1 MIVTTTDGVAG
12 HKIVK
17 HCGLAKGCSVR
28 SVHLG
33 EDLMARLK
41 NTVGGEVHEYT
52 QIFAQVREQALDR
65 MGHRC
70 DREARAQRRGHADRA
85 GQAQDGNA
93 RLGRKGPHELQV
105 RLLEAGFALRRLSN
119 SARTGDRKAP

>member
-1 MIVTTTDGVAG
+1 MIVTTTEGVAG
-12 HKIVK
+12 HRIVK

-52 QIFAQVREQALDR
+52 QVFAQVREQALDR
-65 MGHRC
+65 MIR
-70 DREARAQRRGHADRA
+70 
-85 GQAQDGNA
+85 NA
-93 RLGRKGPHELQV
+93 KSLGANAIVGVRFTATEIGTSMAELMAYGTAV
-105 RLLEAGFALRRLSN
+105 VIEEIAE
-119 SARTGDRKAP
+119 